1 MRQNPRGSSKR
12 TGGERASN
20 SRNNSSSG
28 DRSDRRSSRNSRGG
42 SGKRGKGNGS
52 GRVRGNGRSITADAE
67 KEAKLLLHQV
77 VREDAQILYGFSDKG
92 ERDLF
97 RNLISV
103 NGVGANTAI
112 MMLSSLNPDELVS
125 AVTTENVAVL
135 KGVKGIGA
143 KTAQRIIIDLKDK
156 LGKLSESSQIS
167 LSADNTIRNEALSA
181 LVMLGF
187 VKRDTEK
194 IVTKILQEQ
203 PESTVESVIKQALK
217 RL

>member
-1 MRQNPRGSSKR
+1 MYEFIRGNIVELNPASIIVE
-12 TGGERASN
+12 TGGIGYFIKISLN
-20 SRNNSSSG
+20 TYSKLN
-28 DRSDRRSSRNSRGG
+28 
-42 SGKRGKGNGS
+42 GK
-52 GRVRGNGRSITADAE
+52 
-67 KEAKLLLHQV
+67 KEGLLSLHQV
-77 VREDAQILYGFSDKG
+77 VRDDAHILFGFSDKG
-92 ERDLF
+92 ERELF

-103 NGVGANTAI
+103 NGVGAVTAI
-112 MMLSSLNPDELVS
+112 MMLSSLNQDELVA

-156 LGKLSESSQIS
+156 FGKLPESGQNS
-167 LSADNTIRNEALSA
+167 LSPDNTIRNESLSA

-194 IVTKILQEQ
+194 MVSKILQEQ
-203 PESTVESVIKQALK
+203 PEATVESVIKQALK